1 MSCSGDGV
9 SYMDEAA
16 WEDST
21 MDAIALVEAAGR
33 DDALGCGAI
42 LRNMDAGAVAVNLVK
57 LVAAVLEDNARG
69 HAVCADPECWRDWA
83 VSAVNRP

>member
-1 MSCSGDGV
+1 LSADH
-9 SYMDEAA
+9 DDALH
-16 WEDST
+16 
-21 MDAIALVEAAGR
+21 DAIALVEAAGR

-69 HAVCADPECWRDWA
+69 HAVCADR
-83 VSAVNRP
+83 SASGIGRYRR